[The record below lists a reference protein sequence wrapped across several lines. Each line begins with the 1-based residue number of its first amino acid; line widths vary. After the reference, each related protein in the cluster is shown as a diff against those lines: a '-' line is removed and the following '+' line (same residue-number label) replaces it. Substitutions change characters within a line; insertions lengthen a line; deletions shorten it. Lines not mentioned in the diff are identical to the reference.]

1 MIGRTTTDLNIQYIG
16 SYGHNEPMAVI
27 NFTIAVPREGKKD
40 EADFIWCVAFRK
52 TAELIYNYV
61 KKGER
66 IGIVGH
72 WRAESKQDKDG
83 KWTNYNKCVIDRVEF
98 LENKKDSPRPPVGN
112 DYGDFG
118 KDNTDLDDLPF

>member
-1 MIGRTTTDLNIQYIG
+1 
-16 SYGHNEPMAVI
+16 MAVI

-40 EADFIWCVAFRK
+40 DADFIWCVAFRK

-72 WRAESKQDKDG
+72 WHAESKQDKDG
-83 KWTNYNKCVIDRVEF
+83 KWSNYNKCVIERVEF
-98 LENKKDSPRPPVGN
+98 LESKKDASQSQEN
-112 DYGDFG
+112 DYEAKERDVY
-118 KDNTDLDDLPF
+118 DDTDLPF